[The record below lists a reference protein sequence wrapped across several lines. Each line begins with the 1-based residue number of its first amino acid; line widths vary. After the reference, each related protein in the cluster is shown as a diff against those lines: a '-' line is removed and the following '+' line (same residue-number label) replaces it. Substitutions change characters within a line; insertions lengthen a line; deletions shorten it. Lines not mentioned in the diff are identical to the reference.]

1 MLKSRPGIVSQ
12 KGSCQVMMVEK
23 TGRVFLDIFYFFWVS
38 HRLGDK
44 TGDYTGDDVEPTLPA
59 VLVEFFKDIFLSLRN
74 KLGFWFHSSQIAQIV
89 HF

>member
-1 MLKSRPGIVSQ
+1 
-12 KGSCQVMMVEK
+12 MVEK
-23 TGRVFLDIFYFFWVS
+23 TGRVFFGYFYYFFWVS

-44 TGDYTGDDVEPTLPA
+44 TGDYTGDDVEPTLPRRFGG
-59 VLVEFFKDIFLSLRN
+59 VFFKDIFLSLRN

>member
-23 TGRVFLDIFYFFWVS
+23 TGRVFLDIFIIFFWVS

-44 TGDYTGDDVEPTLPA
+44 TGDYTGDDVEPTLPRRFGG
-59 VLVEFFKDIFLSLRN
+59 VFLKIFFYP
-74 KLGFWFHSSQIAQIV
+74 
-89 HF
+89 

>member
-12 KGSCQVMMVEK
+12 KKFVPGYDGRK
-23 TGRVFLDIFYFFWVS
+23 NGTGYFWIFLLFFWVS

-59 VLVEFFKDIFLSLRN
+59 VLVEFF
-74 KLGFWFHSSQIAQIV
+74 
-89 HF
+89 